1 MKIPG
6 WILLTSLALNALL
19 LCIGL
24 QRWLSTQAQQSTHTS
39 PGPSSGISLTSN
51 TTANKA
57 ASSEA
62 PNSTRA
68 PSSSRPADEN
78 LWARLDSENVDILV
92 KNLRAAG
99 FPSRLIRSLILDL
112 VQSRGEIARAAIQ
125 GKTPDL
131 PYWKTAQYFPD
142 DPVLKARIR
151 EINEAGNIVLSKYLF
166 DPAIVQE
173 EEFTAAYMRQRY
185 GDLPAETLQSLLKI
199 QKDYN
204 ELISDASKTLRNG
217 ADRQLT
223 PDERSRIA
231 LLKAERDKDILSL
244 LTPEQFEQYEL
255 RSSPTAETL
264 RAKLNVF
271 RPSEAEYKAIF
282 RLQRDIDKRLNLDEN
297 SDAETK
303 RAATEA
309 MKALAPQIEAALGPG
324 RYADYV
330 QATKPGAG
338 KINRLLIRL
347 DLPLRTATQIDSVQ
361 ADVSQRAKTIRD
373 DSQLS
378 PAERDLHLSALA
390 QEAQTKLSNTL
401 GGQRGLDAYSDIKGD
416 WFRALQP
423 KPVTP

>member
-1 MKIPG
+1 MKTSG

-19 LCIGL
+19 LGIGL
-24 QRWLSTQAQQSTHTS
+24 QRWFSAQAQQSTHTS
-39 PGPSSGISLTSN
+39 PGRSSGISLTSN

-57 ASSEA
+57 ASREA
-62 PNSTRA
+62 PNSTRV
-68 PSSSRPADEN
+68 PSSSGPTDEN
-78 LWARLDSENVDILV
+78 LWSRLDSENVDVLV

-99 FPSRLIRSLILDL
+99 FPPRLIRSLILDL

-125 GKTPDL
+125 GKIPDL
-131 PYWKTAQYFPD
+131 PYWKMAQYFPD

-151 EINEAGNIVLSKYLF
+151 EINEAGNKVLSKYLF

-185 GDLPAETLQSLLKI
+185 GDLPAETLQSLLKV

-204 ELISDASKTLRNG
+204 ELISEASKTLRNG

-223 PDERSRIA
+223 PEERSRIA

-244 LTPEQFEQYEL
+244 LTPEQFQQYEL
-255 RSSPTAETL
+255 RSSPTAENL
-264 RAKLNVF
+264 RSKLDVF

-338 KINRLLIRL
+338 QINRLLIRL

-378 PAERDLHLSALA
+378 PTKRDLHLSALA

-401 GGQRGLDAYSDIKGD
+401 GGQRGLEAYSDIKGD
-416 WFRALQP
+416 WLRALQP
-423 KPVTP
+423 KPATP